1 MDDAEFA
8 KRAEARRAR
17 LTGGVA
23 RSFEELEE
31 ANVSFWAGATYAAKL
46 QATYDALVDAAILRG
61 PDEPAPRFDGS
72 SWGVLKLGS

>member
-1 MDDAEFA
+1 MDEAEFG

-31 ANVSFWAGATYAAKL
+31 ATATFWASAPYAAKL
-46 QATYDALVDAAILRG
+46 QATYDALVEAAILRG

-72 SWGVLKLGS
+72 SWGVLKLGG